1 MSAQFT
7 PAPWLVHATNRLVCQ
22 ADGAFKKIEVK
33 DGAVHGDDLP
43 NNICLLRDPSENFS
57 EDETLANGFLI
68 AAAPEL
74 YEAGVHALR
83 ELDCLAACIY
93 HDDQRQEVQA
103 FADRFRAVLA
113 KARGETL

>member
-1 MSAQFT
+1 MSALAFT
-7 PAPWLVHATNRLVCQ
+7 PGPWWLRNDGDVTVLGHKTHTS
-22 ADGAFKKIEVK
+22 ADGETIRY
-33 DGAVHGDDLP
+33 DGEIARVQPQHEPG
-43 NNICLLRDPSENFS
+43 CRK
-57 EDETLANGFLI
+57 ANARLI